1 MLEFYDVKTFS
12 VKYVFQP
19 IVNAKSGLIY
29 GYEALMRP
37 NDETPE
43 NMIRECVENGT
54 LHRLEST
61 SLFEAA
67 RQYKERNLGGRLFI
81 NSFPCETISRV
92 EFEHFMK
99 QYPDLYERLVIEILE
114 YPYYVEKIM
123 EKKREVFSGCMFALD
138 DFGCGLNDV
147 ASLKLHTPDF
157 VKLDRELIHQ
167 ADRSKTQ
174 QLMLNIICDFLRK
187 EAFHPLIVAEGVETK
202 AEYESVKNAG
212 VDLIQ
217 GFYTGRPG

>member
-1 MLEFYDVKTFS
+1 MLEFSEAKTYP

-19 IVNAKSGLIY
+19 IINAKTGIVY

-37 NDETPE
+37 KNRTPDS
-43 NMIRECVENGT
+43 MIQECVENGT

-67 RQYKERNLGGRLFI
+67 KQYKERDLDGRLFI
-81 NSFPCETISRV
+81 NSFPCETVSRV
-92 EFEHFMK
+92 EFEHFLK
-99 QYPDLYERLVIEILE
+99 EYPELQKNLVVEILE
-114 YPYYVEKIM
+114 YPYSIEKIID
-123 EKKREVFSGCMFALD
+123 KKREVFSECMFALD

-147 ASLKLHTPDF
+147 TSLKRHSPDF
-157 VKLDRELIHQ
+157 VKLDRGLIHRVDKSE
-167 ADRSKTQ
+167 AQ
-174 QLMLNIICDFLRK
+174 QMLLNIVCDFLR
-187 EAFHPLIVAEGVETK
+187 EETSHPLIVAEGVETK
-202 AEYESVKNAG
+202 AEYEFVKNAG